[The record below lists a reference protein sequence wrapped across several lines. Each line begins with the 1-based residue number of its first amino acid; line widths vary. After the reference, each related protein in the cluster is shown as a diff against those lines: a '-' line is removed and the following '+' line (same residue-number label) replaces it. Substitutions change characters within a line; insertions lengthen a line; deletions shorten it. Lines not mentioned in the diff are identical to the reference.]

1 MNTARLVLTP
11 EQTAALVA
19 ASGGGEIHGRA
30 WAVVAPGSWP
40 TAPGRLVL
48 HVVECPSMKAAN
60 GACAVAQGLSRA
72 VALRIATKC
81 GVSSLVQEDV
91 QKRPEE

>member
-1 MNTARLVLTP
+1 MSTAKITLTSQ
-11 EQTAALVA
+11 QTADLIAQA
-19 ASGGGEIHGRA
+19 GGETICGRA

-72 VALRIATKC
+72 LKHRAVKATHPTTPPK
-81 GVSSLVQEDV
+81 
-91 QKRPEE
+91 